1 MSRGEGTVGEFT
13 TDVALVVRS
22 WDPWMSLVTG
32 LTEAEACGR
41 TLVELF
47 PELRNGARL
56 RPLERVAKAGTVE
69 VLSPA
74 FHHYLIPCPPR
85 EPSAHFTRMQQ
96 HVTVTPVHDG
106 DLVVG
111 VAVRIEDV
119 TVRRDLEAE
128 LAAQLASPDPAV
140 RLHATRRLGEL
151 GGGDDVVA
159 PLANAMAD
167 ENWRVRRAAA
177 EGLAKSDTDSMIE
190 ALLGAIREQHRDA
203 ALLNAAVTALVRAK
217 RDVVP
222 AVLPLLGDSSAEVR
236 TYAAL
241 TLGLLE
247 DRRAVPALLRALDDS
262 DDNVRFH
269 ALEALGR
276 IRPREAA
283 DRIAAIAES
292 RDFSVAF
299 AALDAL
305 RLIGEPSVAPQIVP
319 LLEDTL
325 LQTAA
330 AEALGCIGGEEVV
343 APLARLIAMPGA
355 PVAEGAAALAT
366 LHDRF
371 EEGFGHGRMI
381 ADLAAG
387 VLGPAAVRQLVAA
400 LPGATGEHVERIAT
414 VLGWL
419 RGPEVDAA
427 LAPLLET
434 PGTRRV
440 AANALARHGADGTVL
455 LLAALES
462 DDAETRKAAAAA
474 LGQSGQAAA
483 VPALVALLDDEPDV
497 VVVAAGALGAIGDSR
512 AFEPLVAHLDH
523 HHAAVRQAAVA
534 SLNSLAHP
542 DLPGR
547 VRALLDD
554 DSPRVRESAVR
565 IAGYFGFTE
574 CVERVIALCMDEDEG
589 VRRAAVEQLAHL
601 DDARALATLVEVLR
615 SGSTGVRAAA
625 ARGLAH
631 LDAPAALAPVLSAL
645 ADPDPWV
652 RYYAARSAGHLR
664 LGGAV
669 AALCRVATTDDVAPA
684 RIAAIEAL
692 GAIGQP
698 AAIDSLRA
706 LAEGAD
712 MAIAQP
718 ALAALAR
725 MPDDAAGAILLRALA
740 AADPER
746 RLAAVQALGDRRELR
761 AVRELARLARSD
773 DDESVRDGAV
783 DALAAVG
790 GEEAVRALVALAE
803 EPRRSA
809 HAVVALAGLG
819 EEQIEWVGRGLRHE
833 DAAVRCAVVEALAR
847 MRHRAASSLLA
858 TALVDETPV
867 VRLAAAHALGRLD
880 VRQADTT
887 LGELARTDDDARVRR
902 AAQRALG
909 R

>member
-1 MSRGEGTVGEFT
+1 VSRADGSVGEFT

-32 LTEAEACGR
+32 LTEADACGR
-41 TLVELF
+41 PLAELF
-47 PELRNGARL
+47 PELGNGARV

-74 FHHYLIPCPPR
+74 FHHYLIPCPTR

-96 HVTVTPVHDG
+96 HVTVTPVRDG
-106 DLVVG
+106 AAIVG

-119 TVRRDLEAE
+119 TVRRDLEAD

-177 EGLAKSDTDSMIE
+177 EGLAKSDTDSMID
-190 ALLGAIREQHRDA
+190 ALLSAVRDRNRDA
-203 ALLNAAVTALVRAK
+203 ALLNAAVTALVRAS

-222 AVLPLLGDSSAEVR
+222 AIIPLLDDASAEVR

-269 ALEALGR
+269 AVEALGR

-305 RLIGEPSVAPQIVP
+305 RLIGEPSVAPQIVR
-319 LLEDTL
+319 LLDDSL

-330 AEALGCIGGEEVV
+330 AEALGCIGSEEVV

-366 LHDRF
+366 LHARF

-381 ADLAAG
+381 ADLAAS
-387 VLGPAAVRQLVAA
+387 VLGPTAVAQLVAA
-400 LPGATGEHVERIAT
+400 LPNASGEQAERIAT

-419 RGPEVDAA
+419 RGGEVDRA
-427 LAPLLET
+427 LAPLLDV
-434 PGTRRV
+434 PGVRRV
-440 AANALARHGADGTVL
+440 AAESLARHGASAAPL

-462 DDAETRKAAAAA
+462 EDAETRKAAAAA
-474 LGQSGQAAA
+474 LGQSGHAAA

-497 VVVAAGALGAIGDSR
+497 VVVAAGALGAIGDPR
-512 AFEPLVAHLDH
+512 AFDPLIAHLDH
-523 HHAAVRQAAVA
+523 SHAAVRQAAVA

-542 DLPGR
+542 DLPAR
-547 VRALLDD
+547 VRALLED
-554 DSPRVRESAVR
+554 DSPRVRESAAR
-565 IAGYFGFTE
+565 IAGYFGFAE
-574 CVERVIALCMDEDEG
+574 CVERLIALCKDEDEG

-601 DDARALATLVEVLR
+601 DDPRALPVLVEALH

-645 ADPDPWV
+645 GDPDPWV

-664 LGGAV
+664 LDDAV
-669 AALCRVATTDDVAPA
+669 PLLCDVATTDEVSPA
-684 RIAAIEAL
+684 RIAAIEAVS
-692 GAIGQP
+692 AIG
-698 AAIDSLRA
+698 AASAIGA
-706 LAEGAD
+706 LQKLAD
-712 MAIAQP
+712 DADLAIAQP
-718 ALAALAR
+718 ALLALGR
-725 MPDDAAGAILLRALA
+725 MPDDAAATALLRALETPDA
-740 AADPER
+740 ER
-746 RLAAVQALGDRRELR
+746 RLAAVTALGNRREGG
-761 AVRELARLARSD
+761 AVREQARLARA
-773 DDESVRDGAV
+773 DEDEGVRDAAA
-783 DALAAVG
+783 DALATIG
-790 GEEAVRALVALAE
+790 GEEAVRALVSLAG

-819 EEQIEWVGRGLRHE
+819 EDQIEWVGRGLKHE
-833 DAAVRCAVVEALAR
+833 DVAVRCAVVEALAR
-847 MRHRAASSLLA
+847 MRHRTASSLLA
-858 TALVDETPV
+858 EALVDETPV
-867 VRLAAAHALGRLD
+867 VRLAAAHALGRVD
-880 VRQADTT
+880 VRQADAT
-887 LGELARTDDDARVRR
+887 LGELARADDDARVRR